1 MGKKDENLTKFEKC
15 SGSNV
20 PRFITFPLSICA
32 LPVNA
37 IIDTI
42 DFKFMQKYRSKLS
55 KDSLFSVRSSG
66 SVSTPGRMETV
77 LNVSEST
84 LEKALTKV
92 YNSSKSTKLK
102 NYLELKEIKDFEV
115 NIIIQEMVHGDKTHN
130 SCSGVLLTENPFVN
144 FDVLCNLYTGRGSYP
159 YIEYVPHSTG
169 DKLMSGIQTPK
180 NDLASFNKEGMTK
193 LYEQIELISKKFPY
207 ICEVEFVIQDKEA
220 YILQIRE
227 YKNNSSVHIVNTSG
241 LRVETIGFGKTVIHH
256 ACKGRVTFDKTKVN
270 SESIYITDETD
281 WEDTKM
287 LLECAGVIT
296 RNGGR
301 LSHAALISKEFYVPC
316 VVGAQFD
323 EEPKEG
329 QLLLFTG
336 GGEICKVLNDKMD
349 FKITR

>member
-20 PRFITFPLSICA
+20 PRFITLPLDICA
-32 LPVNA
+32 QPMGT

-42 DFKFMQKYRSKLS
+42 DSEFIKKYGSKLD

-84 LEKALTKV
+84 LDKALQKV
-92 YNSSKSTKLK
+92 YRSSKSIKLK

-115 NIIIQEMVHGDKTHN
+115 NIIIQEMVHGDKTHD
-130 SCSGVLLTENPFVN
+130 SCSGVLLTENPFEK
-144 FDVLCNLYTGRGSYP
+144 FDVLYNLYTGRGKHP

-169 DKLMSGIQTPK
+169 DRLMSGIQTPK
-180 NDLASFNKEGMTK
+180 NDLGQFNQTGCAK
-193 LYEQIELISKKFPY
+193 LMEQISLISKEFPY

-227 YKNNSSVHIVNTSG
+227 YKNNSSVYVVNTSG

-256 ACKGRVTFDKTKVN
+256 ACKGRVTFDKAKVN

-287 LLECAGVIT
+287 LLDCAGVIT

-336 GGEICKVLNDKMD
+336 GGEICKVLNDELSFKMN
-349 FKITR
+349 F